1 MRKNIW
7 GQDEMVDRWT
17 YDYLN
22 YNNKFEYYY
31 YTNWE
36 LKVDWF
42 VLKYFWSHLNGCL
55 SIEYCLF
62 KEAVS
67 VNPRDFHN

>member
-36 LKVDWF
+36 LKVD
-42 VLKYFWSHLNGCL
+42 L
-55 SIEYCLF
+55 
-62 KEAVS
+62 
-67 VNPRDFHN
+67 